1 MKIYEK
7 EDNSFR
13 KSICLEKSSNDKLI
27 QNDEF
32 LDHRAKSI
40 PIPSNELLKKY
51 IPKLKPLDTN
61 INPSPIILKGEEEL
75 KNEEKKF
82 SLILNK
88 KSSNNLLYKFHSEK
102 IEEEERNDEGINSND
117 EENYIFQKKNI
128 NKNNMDNYINITRKK
143 LDRIKNE
150 IKIKKYKDDS
160 NSEFI
165 YDKNNNEN
173 YRIKCIQKFFEKL
186 RLEKMEE
193 YEKCKN
199 KTISFKDMKL
209 FKPPILEFLEM
220 NNASSNANLSTRNL
234 TKIL

>member
-102 IEEEERNDEGINSND
+102 IEEEEINDEGINSND

-128 NKNNMDNYINITRKK
+128 N
-143 LDRIKNE
+143 
-150 IKIKKYKDDS
+150 
-160 NSEFI
+160 
-165 YDKNNNEN
+165 KNNNEN